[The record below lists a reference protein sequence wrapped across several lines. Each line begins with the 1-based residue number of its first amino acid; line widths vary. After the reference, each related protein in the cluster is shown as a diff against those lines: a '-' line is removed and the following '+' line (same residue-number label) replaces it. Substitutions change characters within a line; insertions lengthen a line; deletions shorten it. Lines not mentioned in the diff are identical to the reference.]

1 MSEEQNKDEQLPDTG
16 SRLPETGNREPE
28 TIEQPQTDNMEVHHH
43 GHVHHQ
49 KKWKEYMFQFLML
62 FLAVFCGY
70 LAEYQLEHTVEKDRE
85 KQYIQTMSE
94 DLGFDTSALNTS
106 IEELSKQILGKDSM
120 ILLLNKEKWT
130 DEEVVQLYDF
140 HWNYIGY
147 GFPAL
152 FSKRTT
158 AQLFNAGGLRLIR
171 NQKVSDSITAYVA
184 NVDMIEDLKQAASV
198 LYSQKALDISAS
210 IFDNKFIRF
219 LPYEPYSRD
228 TAGHPYLLTT
238 NRMEIKKF
246 AFMLEQD
253 KDGFI
258 ELIATLHR
266 QKYYAIKLIQLIK
279 KEYHL
284 K

>member
-1 MSEEQNKDEQLPDTG
+1 
-16 SRLPETGNREPE
+16 
-28 TIEQPQTDNMEVHHH
+28 MEVHHH

-49 KKWKEYMFQFLML
+49 KKWKEYLFQFLML
-62 FLAVFCGY
+62 FLAVFCGF
-70 LAEYQLEHTVEKDRE
+70 LAEYQLEHTIEKDRE
-85 KQYIQTMSE
+85 KQYVRSMTE
-94 DLGFDTSALNTS
+94 DLGSDTSALNVS
-106 IEELSKQILGKDSM
+106 IENLSKVILGKDSM
-120 ILLLNKEKWT
+120 ILLLNKEKWS
-130 DEEVVQLYDF
+130 DKEVVQLYDF
-140 HWNYIGY
+140 HWKYIGY
-147 GFPAL
+147 DYPAL

-171 NQKVSDSITAYVA
+171 NQKVSDSITAYVT
-184 NVDMIEDLKQAASV
+184 NVDLIEEVIQAAGV
-198 LYSQKALDISAS
+198 VYSQKALDISAS

-228 TAGHPYLLTT
+228 TVAHPYLLTT

-258 ELIATLHR
+258 SLLATLYK
-266 QKYYAIKLIQLIK
+266 QKHFAIKLIQLIK
-279 KEYHL
+279 KEYSL

>member
-1 MSEEQNKDEQLPDTG
+1 MPTG
-16 SRLPETGNREPE
+16 QAGREPE
-28 TIEQPQTDNMEVHHH
+28 TIEQLQTSNLEPQTEAMEVHHH
-43 GHVHHQ
+43 GHVHH
-49 KKWKEYMFQFLML
+49 KRKWKEYVFQFLML
-62 FLAVFCGY
+62 FLAVFCGF
-70 LAEYQLEHTVEKDRE
+70 LAEYQLEHKIEKDRE
-85 KQYIQTMSE
+85 KQYIRSMTE
-94 DLGFDTSALNTS
+94 DLGSDTTALNSS
-106 IEELSKQILGKDSM
+106 IGKLSKQILGKDSM

-130 DEEVVQLYDF
+130 DEEIVQLYDF
-140 HWNYIGY
+140 HWKYIGY

-171 NQKVSDSITAYVA
+171 NQKVSDSITSYVT
-184 NVDMIEDLKQAASV
+184 NVDMIEDLQQAASV

-219 LPYEPYSRD
+219 LPREPYTRD
-228 TAGHPYLLTT
+228 TIAHPYLLTT
-238 NRMEIKKF
+238 NRLEIKKF

-253 KDGFI
+253 KDGVI
-258 ELIATLHR
+258 ELLTTLYR
-266 QKYYAIKLIQLIK
+266 QKYYGIKLIHLIK